1 MVNGECSAGELHV
14 QENCTCPAPPF
25 GHIMPHFSVQPEQL
39 SRQPGKFELWRYN
52 PLCHAGVNPK
62 NICSLQLRYFPRVE
76 TMEGIKKKELPTY
89 LSKKLISSSKMAGP
103 TSLAPMAAGSWTNP
117 ILCSAAVDVFHQ
129 TSPGCLGLF
138 KIATPRLSLGEVKT
152 GVVALRN

>member
-1 MVNGECSAGELHV
+1 M
-14 QENCTCPAPPF
+14 
-25 GHIMPHFSVQPEQL
+25 
-39 SRQPGKFELWRYN
+39 
-52 PLCHAGVNPK
+52 
-62 NICSLQLRYFPRVE
+62 QLRYFPRVE
-76 TMEGIKKKELPTY
+76 TMEGIKKKELVSIGDLPTY

-129 TSPGCLGLF
+129 TSPGCLF

-152 GVVALRN
+152 GVVALRNS

>member
-1 MVNGECSAGELHV
+1 MYCCSNPL
-14 QENCTCPAPPF
+14 QN
-25 GHIMPHFSVQPEQL
+25 EQL
-39 SRQPGKFELWRYN
+39 SRRPGKFELWRYN

-62 NICSLQLRYFPRVE
+62 NIWSLQLRYFPRVE
-76 TMEGIKKKELPTY
+76 TMEGIKKKELVSIGDLPTY

-129 TSPGCLGLF
+129 TSPGCSVYVP
-138 KIATPRLSLGEVKT
+138 T
-152 GVVALRN
+152 